1 VHEECTVRR
10 IESRAR
16 AKQGRRITRER
27 KKGERE
33 TEGRGGGRGGEGK
46 KRTTGHASLGQAGPR
61 QSRRFQGEKPT
72 RNPGAPADPTA
83 IVVGV
88 GFVCIGEPRTCT
100 RVRASERVSEWRGRA
115 RGSERLRCARA
126 IFRPRKRSAWVS
138 AWIPRSFEA
147 HAAPRRAR
155 HVNGQVACSRS
166 R

>member
-27 KKGERE
+27 KKGERV
-33 TEGRGGGRGGEGK
+33 TEGRGEGGRERNEQPVTPRLARPVLDNRDVSRAKNRPGTPGPRPIRLQSSSALDSFALES
-46 KRTTGHASLGQAGPR
+46 RGHA
-61 QSRRFQGEKPT
+61 
-72 RNPGAPADPTA
+72 
-83 IVVGV
+83 
-88 GFVCIGEPRTCT
+88 

-147 HAAPRRAR
+147 HAAPRRAVR
-155 HVNGQVACSRS
+155 DT
-166 R
+166 